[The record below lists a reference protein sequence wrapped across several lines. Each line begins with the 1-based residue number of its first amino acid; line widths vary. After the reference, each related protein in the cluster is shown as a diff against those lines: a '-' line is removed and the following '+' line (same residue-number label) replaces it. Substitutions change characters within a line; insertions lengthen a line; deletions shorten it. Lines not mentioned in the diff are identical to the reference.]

1 VRAGAEWTRVVTAV
15 LAYLRGRPWLASCVL
30 MVAIGLGIL
39 VINRHGYLLTLAGIL
54 AMAGGLLG
62 IVSGEL
68 GRRRERA
75 DRAEDHDQ
83 PRAD

>member
-1 VRAGAEWTRVVTAV
+1 MTAV
-15 LAYLRGRPWLASCVL
+15 LAYLRGRPWLVSCVV
-30 MVAIGLGIL
+30 MVAIGLGTL
-39 VINRHGYLLTLAGIL
+39 TTNRHGYLLTLAGSL
-54 AMAGGLLG
+54 AMAGGVLG

-75 DRAEDHDQ
+75 GRAEDHNQ